1 MISARTARIDDNL
14 GRGTDGSNPLPSS
27 GESANFRSLSGGRIG
42 VRNIASRSAWSVP
55 KPTWI
60 RRCAGRLVLL
70 RLGNARNQCDHRSG
84 DGVARSGIGGNSG
97 RIRSTRLLTPRSR
110 SAPGRSI
117 DVGHAGAALDRPTC
131 SSSDPIRWRPSADPG
146 QKQTPATGSW
156 LRGVDHGGPVTEG
169 NINEPHH
176 ASGQSIG

>member
-1 MISARTARIDDNL
+1 MRRLPDRSEFATNSPLEGTEHRSHVRKSGRFQVPAIRLGSVEHRLWEEVLSFPWRAETSNSRSRPRETSDFRPMISARTARIDDNL

-70 RLGNARNQCDHRSG
+70 RLGTLETSA
-84 DGVARSGIGGNSG
+84 I
-97 RIRSTRLLTPRSR
+97 T
-110 SAPGRSI
+110 APGTASRVPVS
-117 DVGHAGAALDRPTC
+117 AETAA
-131 SSSDPIRWRPSADPG
+131 
-146 QKQTPATGSW
+146 
-156 LRGVDHGGPVTEG
+156 
-169 NINEPHH
+169 
-176 ASGQSIG
+176 ASGALAC